1 MKFREEERN
10 CGNCQWWKVY
20 KNQLWG
26 ACPHFE
32 VINEGIDTM
41 RTHSCD
47 KWGKPVGRIRLNI
60 S

>member
-26 ACPHFE
+26 ECPHFE

-47 KWGKPVGRIRLNI
+47 KWGNPLVELD
-60 S
+60 